1 MRIAVFDQIT
11 RDDIDRHVV
20 REFGRPKWC
29 DARVKLIERDGRR
42 AILKDVNDRPAVF
55 RFILGRRLIRREFR
69 IYERL
74 EGIEGVPDAYRRL
87 DGDGFLIE
95 YIDGTALT
103 RRKLEYGLEVDE
115 SYYRRCAELLE
126 VIHARGIV
134 HFDLRNGKNF
144 VLGKDGRPHIVDFAS
159 AVYIP
164 RWVPGR
170 RRLVRLLG
178 AFDRAGLL
186 KAKQKLTP
194 ELLTEDEREW
204 LARFERTRAVLF
216 PHVPLFK
223 MLRERRRRRAREARR
238 QAGDDPA

>member
-1 MRIAVFDQIT
+1 MRIAVFDEVT
-11 RDDIDRHVV
+11 RDNIDRHVV

-29 DARVKLIERDGRR
+29 DARVKLVERDGRR

-55 RFILGRRLIRREFR
+55 RFTLGRCLIRREFR

-87 DGDGFLIE
+87 DRDGFLIE
-95 YIDGTALT
+95 YIDGTAVT
-103 RRKLEYGLEVDE
+103 RKELERGQDVDE

-134 HFDLRNGKNF
+134 HLDLRNGKNF
-144 VLGKDGRPHIVDFAS
+144 ILGEDGRPHIVDFAS
-159 AVYIP
+159 ALYFP

-170 RRLVRLLG
+170 RRIVRLLG

-194 ELLTEDEREW
+194 ELLAEGEREW
-204 LARFERTRAVLF
+204 LARFERTRGILF
-216 PHVPLFK
+216 PHVPILK
-223 MLRERRRRRAREARR
+223 MLRQRRRRRAKEARR
-238 QAGDDPA
+238 QAGDGPA